1 MKEETTEVLNYD
13 CENHCF
19 IKVSNNLG
27 DMYTKIRQ
35 INCWD
40 IEDIIPEFDI
50 KYMKLVDALFGDKDR
65 TKLQSKKLKNNE
77 DAELIKIIFNLIPKP
92 KENQFK
98 CNIKFNEDDPKSL
111 RIDYY
116 CLSSIVIIIMYIL
129 DNIIHQN
136 SFPQLLNEV
145 LVNNFSRIMD
155 INLWGSSLIQF
166 KKDFNEVESLSFNL
180 SSSHDDNID
189 INYTILFSYF
199 YPVLFP
205 KVKNVTI
212 NLNETRINNI
222 YNVDK
227 NPYKI
232 REVDVIDFCKKFK
245 NLFISNFIIINLISN
260 MENLLALRLIMTES
274 FINEINYIFDKEFEK
289 SHFKDFISK
298 KLSLIYFR
306 KLMFI
311 KTVQKL
317 SLTINSLDTFLFKES
332 INLIALYSK
341 TTEQLELQLFSE
353 PKYFNIRKIYL
364 NYLSAQEFHEIDPNI
379 VEKYQIIMYPYIDS
393 LDENI
398 LPLIEEEKI
407 PDLLFPQFRNNINKL
422 KLILSESSKIYKY
435 FYLDISPY
443 EELCKYDNYNIEILL
458 FIFVVLSALKVSSSL
473 KALTLKCLNI
483 NYSSVLQIR
492 KKIKDLIKGE
502 LIDLSG
508 CQQLESISLNMIGI
522 SLYLDF
528 NKLPV
533 DNLRKISIEISTL
546 KDMKAFNEALKNLK
560 NGLIKLCEINL
571 CLSLNGNEKI
581 FEEFLN
587 IYDNIPLNIEI
598 FKLTIENTIGKNQL
612 LKIMKGVYKN
622 IDIAREKT
630 VNYILFCNS
639 KELEKY
645 LHDIKINNLKDFFI
659 NNNAS
664 FVEKCKY
671 NGEQNRRL
679 CLSLIKWPK
688 IDIIK
693 SIFLCINKKVN
704 NIDINKI
711 ICSKIFR
718 FIGKEQ
724 SFVINLN

>member
-13 CENHCF
+13 SENHSF
-19 IKVSNNLG
+19 IKYSSNLG

-35 INCWD
+35 VNCWD
-40 IEDIIPEFDI
+40 IEDIIPELDL
-50 KYMKLVDALFGDKDR
+50 KYMKLVDELFER
-65 TKLQSKKLKNNE
+65 AKLQSKKIKNNE

-116 CLSSIVIIIMYIL
+116 CLTSIVIIIMYIL

-136 SFPQLLNEV
+136 NYPQLLSEV

-166 KKDFNEVESLSFNL
+166 KKAFNEVESLSFNL
-180 SSSHDDNID
+180 SSPHDDNID

-222 YNVDK
+222 YNIDK

-232 REVDVIDFCKKFK
+232 REVDVVEFCKKFK

-260 MENLLALRLIMTES
+260 MENLLALRLIMVES
-274 FINEINYIFDKEFEK
+274 FINEINCIFDKEFEK

-353 PKYFNIRKIYL
+353 PKYFNMRKIYL
-364 NYLSAQEFHEIDPNI
+364 NYLTAQEFHEIDPNI

-407 PDLLFPQFRNNINKL
+407 PDLLFPQFRNSINKL

-443 EELCKYDNYNIEILL
+443 EELSKYDNYNIEILL
-458 FIFVVLSALKVSSSL
+458 FIFAVLSALKVSSSL

-483 NYSSVLQIR
+483 NYSSVLQIK
-492 KKIKDLIKGE
+492 KKINKLINGE
-502 LIDLSG
+502 LINLSG
-508 CQQLESISLNMIGI
+508 CQQLESISLNMAGI

-533 DNLRKISIEISTL
+533 DNLRKISIEISSL
-546 KDMKAFNEALKNLK
+546 KDMKAFNGALRKLNDRLLK
-560 NGLIKLCEINL
+560 LVKIKLCL
-571 CLSLNGNEKI
+571 VLNDNDKI

-587 IYDNIPLNIEI
+587 IYDNIPSNIDI
-598 FKLTIENTIGKNQL
+598 FKLTIENSIGKREL
-612 LKIMKGVYKN
+612 IKIMKGVYKN
-622 IDIAREKT
+622 INLKRDKKA
-630 VNYILFCNS
+630 NYILYCNS
-639 KELEKY
+639 KELEEY
-645 LHDIKINNLKDFFI
+645 LHDIKINNLKEYFL
-659 NNNAS
+659 NNNVS
-664 FVEKCKY
+664 FVEKCNY
-671 NGEQNRRL
+671 NGDQNRRISL
-679 CLSLIKWPK
+679 CLTKKPQIDKIKPILFCFNK
-688 IDIIK
+688 I
-693 SIFLCINKKVN
+693 VN
-704 NIDINKI
+704 NNEISKI
-711 ICSKIFR
+711 LCSKIFS
-718 FIGKEQ
+718 FMGKDQ
-724 SFVINLN
+724 NFTINLN